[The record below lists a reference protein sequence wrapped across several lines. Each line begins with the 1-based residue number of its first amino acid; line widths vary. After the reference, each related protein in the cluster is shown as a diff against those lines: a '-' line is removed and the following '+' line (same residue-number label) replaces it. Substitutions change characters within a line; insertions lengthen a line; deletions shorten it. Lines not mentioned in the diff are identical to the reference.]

1 MVGLTL
7 TTRAL
12 AREVVHDGVDEL
24 TCAEV
29 VLESLAPWRS
39 ACGMTLDVIRACC
52 DVLWSKVC
60 VGGGCDAAVY
70 P

>member
-39 ACGMTLDVIRACC
+39 ACRMTLDVIRACC
-52 DVLWSKVC
+52 DVL
-60 VGGGCDAAVY
+60 
-70 P
+70 